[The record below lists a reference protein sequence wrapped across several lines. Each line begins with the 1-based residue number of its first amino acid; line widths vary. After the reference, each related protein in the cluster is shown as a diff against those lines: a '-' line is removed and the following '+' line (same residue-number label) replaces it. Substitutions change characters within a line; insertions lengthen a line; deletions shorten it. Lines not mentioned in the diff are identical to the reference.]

1 MRSHLKTALSTAILS
16 MLPMFAVNAH
26 QGWGSYDATRP
37 LTIEAPLKLVSWGN
51 PHGTAKVKWQTDEW
65 DVVLAPVSRM
75 EARGLTEE
83 MLGSGRAVTLIGY
96 PRSDG
101 TREMR
106 IARLIVDGRTVELI

>member
-1 MRSHLKTALSTAILS
+1 MRSQVKTALSAAILS

-26 QGWGSYDATRP
+26 QGWGSYDATQP
-37 LTIEAPLKLVSWGN
+37 LTIEASLKSVSWGN
-51 PHGTAKVKWQTDEW
+51 PHGTAKVKWKRNEW
-65 DVVLAPVSRM
+65 DVVLAPVSMM

-83 MLGSGRAVTLIGY
+83 MLGNGQTVTLIGF

-106 IARLIVDGRTVELI
+106 IERMIIDGKTVELR